1 MLIDRIAKFQ
11 LLKARVKTLTILYLN
26 NKMSL
31 GYRAR
36 PVYIVI

>member
-11 LLKARVKTLTILYLN
+11 LLKGRVKTLTILYLN
-26 NKMSL
+26 NRMSPVF
-31 GYRAR
+31 RAH